1 MEVWVGDGVGI
12 GVGVIGVGNFL
23 RFLANFGRDAIV
35 LKLEIPAFCLMMI
48 HMGVGL
54 VKVSYS

>member
-1 MEVWVGDGVGI
+1 M
-12 GVGVIGVGNFL
+12 GNFL